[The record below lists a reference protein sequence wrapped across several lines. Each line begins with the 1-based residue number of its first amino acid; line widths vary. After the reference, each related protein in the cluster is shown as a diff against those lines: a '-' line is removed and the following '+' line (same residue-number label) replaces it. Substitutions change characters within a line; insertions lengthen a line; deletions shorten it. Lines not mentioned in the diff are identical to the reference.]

1 MILIA
6 MVILLTACGDRANP
20 LASPGATAPVWEE
33 SPPAVAEDKN
43 TQPPAGTPP
52 TPAQAEPSVSVT
64 ATPVPTKEPE
74 TTPPPTP
81 PVPTEKKPEATDTP
95 IDDEA
100 FPQTAAL
107 LQSATAY
114 DAEKSKTHT
123 LSAGTTLRVA
133 KEAEGEWL
141 KAKDGSETVWFH
153 LNEPDGIMVETPTGY
168 FFLWV
173 VIDGLDYT

>member
-1 MILIA
+1 

-20 LASPGATAPVWEE
+20 LASPGATAPVWAE
-33 SPPAVAEDKN
+33 SPPAVVMDTN
-43 TQPPAGTPP
+43 IQPPAGTPSI
-52 TPAQAEPSVSVT
+52 PAQTEPSVTVT
-64 ATPVPTKEPE
+64 PTPTKEPE

-81 PVPTEKKPEATDTP
+81 PVPTEKNPEATDTP
-95 IDDEA
+95 IDDAA
-100 FPQTAAL
+100 FPQTATL
-107 LQSATAY
+107 LQSVTAY

-123 LSAGTTLRVA
+123 LSAGTILRVA
-133 KEAEGEWL
+133 AEAEGEWL
-141 KAKDGSETVWFH
+141 GAKDGGETVWFH

>member
-1 MILIA
+1 

-33 SPPAVAEDKN
+33 SPPAVVTDTN
-43 TQPPAGTPP
+43 LQPPAGIPSI
-52 TPAQAEPSVSVT
+52 PAPAEPT

-74 TTPPPTP
+74 TTPPP
-81 PVPTEKKPEATDTP
+81 VPTEKNPEVTDTP

-100 FPQTAAL
+100 FPQTATL
-107 LQSATAY
+107 LQSVTAY
-114 DAEKSKTHT
+114 DAEKSNTHT
-123 LSAGTTLRVA
+123 LTAGTTLRVA
-133 KEAEGEWL
+133 AEAEGEWL
-141 KAKDGSETVWFH
+141 KASDGGETVWFH